1 MLIKN
6 HDKSRIVEAR
16 ACASGTHCIV
26 YGEQNS
32 RGNQP
37 SWSNASGP
45 IVWSDMPRFT
55 HDHVEIAF
63 LDEGEG
69 EPVVLVHGFASNK
82 EVNWVAPTWITTLT
96 RAGYRAIALDSRGH
110 GASSKLYDPA
120 AYHSAI
126 MAEDIRA
133 LLDRLTLPRA
143 DVIGYSMGA
152 RITAFLALAYPHR
165 VRSAVLGGLG
175 IRLVEGVGLPET
187 IADGLE
193 APSIADVTDPT
204 AYLFRAFAEQTQSDL
219 RALAACMRGSR
230 QTLSRAEVG
239 HIAPPLLV
247 AVGSED
253 QVAGAPEPLAA
264 LIPGAQALVI
274 PGRDHML
281 AVGDRVF
288 KSAVIDFLAKRP

>member
-1 MLIKN
+1 
-6 HDKSRIVEAR
+6 
-16 ACASGTHCIV
+16 
-26 YGEQNS
+26 
-32 RGNQP
+32 
-37 SWSNASGP
+37 
-45 IVWSDMPRFT
+45 MPRFT
-55 HDHVEIAF
+55 RDHVEIAF

-126 MAEDIRA
+126 IAE
-133 LLDRLTLPRA
+133 
-143 DVIGYSMGA
+143 VIGYSMGA

-193 APSIADVTDPT
+193 A
-204 AYLFRAFAEQTQSDL
+204 
-219 RALAACMRGSR
+219 
-230 QTLSRAEVG
+230 
-239 HIAPPLLV
+239 
-247 AVGSED
+247 
-253 QVAGAPEPLAA
+253 
-264 LIPGAQALVI
+264 
-274 PGRDHML
+274 
-281 AVGDRVF
+281 
-288 KSAVIDFLAKRP
+288 